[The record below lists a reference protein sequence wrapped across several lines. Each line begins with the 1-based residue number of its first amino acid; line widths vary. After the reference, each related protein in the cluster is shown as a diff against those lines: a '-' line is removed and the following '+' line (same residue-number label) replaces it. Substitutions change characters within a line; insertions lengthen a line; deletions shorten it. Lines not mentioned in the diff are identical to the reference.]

1 MRILAISGSLRA
13 ASSNTE
19 VLRAAALL
27 APDGVEV
34 ALYGGLG
41 GLPHFNPDLDGDAP
55 PAPVRDLRARVQG
68 ADALLVCSPEYAH
81 GVPGSLKNA
90 LDWMVGSGELMAK
103 PVGLVNAAPRGWH
116 AQASLTET
124 LTVMTAVVPADACVA
139 VPLAG
144 RGLDAAGIAADAEL
158 SAALRGALAALLRA
172 AEERPAPGGGE
183 P

>member
-1 MRILAISGSLRA
+1 MRILAVSGSLRA

-27 APDGVEV
+27 APEGVEV
-34 ALYGGLG
+34 ALYERLG

-55 PAPVRDLRARVQG
+55 PAPVRDLRARVRG

-90 LDWMVGSGELMAK
+90 LDWMVGSGELMGK
-103 PVGLVNAAPRGWH
+103 LVGLVNAAPRGTH
-116 AQASLTET
+116 AMASLTET
-124 LTVMTAVVPADACVA
+124 LTVMTAVVPAGAAVA

-144 RGLDAAGIAADAEL
+144 RGLDAAGIAADPGL
-158 SAALRGALAALLRA
+158 SATLRSALAALVRA
-172 AEERPAPGGGE
+172 MEERSAGEGGE
-183 P
+183 S